1 MLTTASGASGTRK
14 YGHIY
19 IRVSSGEQAETG
31 NSIENQRSECRAY
44 AARHNII
51 IHDVYID
58 AGISGRSMKRPELL
72 RLQAAVQN
80 GEHVI
85 AFSVSRLSRSV
96 KDFIVLVEWAEQHNL
111 TLHTVKEVLD
121 TKSAYG
127 SFMIIL
133 LAGFGQLEANL
144 TQERMA
150 ELNTRKL
157 RRGETTKAPPFGY
170 RSVKYS
176 VGIPARL
183 VPDPVEQGAISR
195 MFALRWQEQ
204 FRQMPLRAI
213 AETITREGHKPRR
226 SEAFTVESIRQ
237 IMSREYEFRMR
248 VHGTLTIPDIV
259 IQRYVDLCMPFI
271 VPMKVMEDFITVGK
285 DGRATYNGQYE
296 DSSVV
301 TERIHFFTARKAGA
315 STGSGRG
322 GKRGAPKIAT
332 ALDLHLMLYDRQQ
345 EMEQH
350 FLHMADQEMI
360 ARRSIADQEAK
371 DQRRILEQI
380 ITSQMRL
387 EATMS
392 GLRTTLIEDLK
403 MAEVRY
409 RLKVE
414 ENREKIGYNEM
425 DDSEALELRI
435 NVMQLKRKIA
445 QYQSAPT
452 GISGKL
458 NGLRCAK

>member
-1 MLTTASGASGTRK
+1 MLQRESKPQPGAPKK

-51 IHDVYID
+51 IHDVYVD

-72 RLQAAVQN
+72 RLQAAAQN

-85 AFSVSRLSRSV
+85 AFSVNRLSRSV
-96 KDFIVLVEWAEQHNL
+96 KDFIALVEWAEQHNL

-150 ELNTRKL
+150 DLNTRKL
-157 RRGETTKAPPFGY
+157 RRGETTKSPPFGY
-170 RSVKYS
+170 RSVKYG

-195 MFALRWQEQ
+195 MFALRWREQ
-204 FRQMPLRAI
+204 FRQTPLRII
-213 AETITREGHKPRR
+213 AETITQEGHKPRR
-226 SEAFTVESIRQ
+226 SASFTVESIRQ
-237 IMSREYEFRMR
+237 TMSREYEFRMR

-259 IQRYVDLCMPFI
+259 VQRYVDLCMPFI
-271 VPMKVMEDFITVGK
+271 VPMNRMEEFVMQGK
-285 DGRATYNGQYE
+285 DGRPTYNGQYE
-296 DSSVV
+296 DATIVA
-301 TERIHFFTARKAGA
+301 ERVHYFTARKAAAA
-315 STGSGRG
+315 SG
-322 GKRGAPKIAT
+322 GKKRSAPKIAT
-332 ALDLHLMLYDRQQ
+332 ALDLHLMLYDRQR
-345 EMEQH
+345 ETEQMIMH
-350 FLHMADQEMI
+350 ITDQEVI
-360 ARRSIADQEAK
+360 GRRAVSDQEAR

-387 EATMS
+387 DVVMS
-392 GLRTTLIEDLK
+392 GMRTSIAEDLK

-409 RLKVE
+409 RLRVE
-414 ENREKIGYNEM
+414 ESQEKQGYNEM
-425 DDSEALELRI
+425 DDSEALELRL
-435 NVMQLKRKIA
+435 NVMQLKRKLS
-445 QYQSAPT
+445 QCPVPQTVTVPS
-452 GISGKL
+452 
-458 NGLRCAK
+458 LRDASHLRR